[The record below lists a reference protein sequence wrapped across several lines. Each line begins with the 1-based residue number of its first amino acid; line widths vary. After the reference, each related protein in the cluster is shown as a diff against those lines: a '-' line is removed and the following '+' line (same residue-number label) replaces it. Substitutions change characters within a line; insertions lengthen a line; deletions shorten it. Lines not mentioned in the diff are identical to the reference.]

1 MKNILLALLFL
12 APWLASAFPVNT
24 NRFTGKA
31 TDSAPPGFDAVLW
44 QWSGYDD
51 QYLIFEFSDVQFS
64 NAGVRLSYPVRG
76 ATYLDYASAN
86 EQGQIATTNITT
98 IIYETFTNC
107 YGRVPAG
114 TNSYAGYSNGVIVTT
129 VNDPSLQYGDV
140 VSLTGLVSVVGT
152 NSINASSIPPA
163 CVVFV
168 ASNYTTFVPDYGVT
182 TNAWIGSTSVVTNIY
197 VYNSKKQVINDPT
210 FSSTQQWGYSGFTY
224 QLLYPT
230 NATGAGSPAQGRFRA
245 VGGGADAIRS
255 LSQST
260 MAIYTSQYQV
270 VVSYYV
276 QQNVYNTN
284 SVETNSITYVFAD
297 QTTTVSRV
305 VRHTDPQPRYVSDGF
320 YITPAVSSTP
330 SFVMNYIA
338 TTNAQIGVDSIRVT
352 AQAYSFVSNGVT
364 TVTTNIIA
372 GSNVVKTLSAGYVR
386 NNGGYSSN
394 TVTYYQY
401 KVAVP
406 RTNIPPDGLYY
417 TEVLAYE
424 TTTNQA
430 RSLLKGQISIAHS
443 LYANTNYATW
453 VSPSLGRYTFLNQIE
468 GGAQVLAGAGI
479 SVSTSGT
486 NITIQAT
493 GTAQATDTNALPKPG
508 GLMSGDIDFT
518 NAGLTSLDFALFDAA
533 PTGAVAPRRV
543 QWNSD
548 RSTLRLGS
556 DANVSLDVGQ
566 QLMLYA
572 KSAETNTLTKGEV
585 VFVFGAAGDNP
596 TVKRASHT
604 SESLSARTIGIV
616 AENIDSNNN
625 GFVVTRGTVYNV
637 NTTNF
642 TEGAV
647 LYLGAN
653 GTLQTNLPEAP
664 LHGTFIGVVERVG
677 ANNGQIYVAVQNY
690 QELRELSDVFINGPS
705 NNYVL
710 TYVAASNRWE
720 AKAAQGGG
728 GSGTN
733 LFHGPATTGMVV
745 GTASATTSMYLRG
758 DGIFTNSNLVLLS
771 PPDDGGQLYR
781 QYISSTLIITNTDP
795 NSDSEFR
802 NGFYFSVKDYTGN
815 ENVVMGVENTLGPTL
830 YFQKSSTNF
839 VALVGSTNSVAAS
852 SQQLPSTNNANFSRP
867 YQQRLAIVRGFDTNN
882 VVVLAD
888 ILDTSWFNPQDSV
901 LRSSDGSIEW
911 GNRFEGSV
919 NGGWARTFGTG
930 LDDISTDSTTNID
943 SYAAFLFTASTATI
957 TNTLYGAF
965 SIPYTGSNYPLKVR
979 ANQGSGTV
987 IFTATDGSS
996 TRVSTQTIAAAATT
1010 YTTNVVMPGTAVTNV
1025 KVQVIMSTTN
1035 AANLYRIG
1043 IGR

>member
-1 MKNILLALLFL
+1 MKNILLAILFL

-31 TDSAPPGFDAVLW
+31 ADSAPAGFDAVLW

-86 EQGQIATTNITT
+86 GQGQIATTNITT

-114 TNSYAGYSNGVIVTT
+114 TNSYAGYSNGVITTT

-140 VSLTGLVSVVGT
+140 VDASGLVRVAGT
-152 NSINASSIPPA
+152 NSINASSVPPA

-230 NATGAGSPAQGRFRA
+230 NATGAGAPAQGRFRA

-270 VVSYYV
+270 AVSYYV

-305 VRHTDPQPRYVSDGF
+305 VRHTDPQPRYVSDSF

-330 SFVMNYIA
+330 SFVVNYIG
-338 TTNAQIGVDSIRVT
+338 TTNAQIGIDSIRVT

-479 SVSTSGT
+479 EVSTTGT

-493 GTAQATDTNALPKPG
+493 GQAQSTDTNALPKPG
-508 GLMSGDIDFT
+508 GLMSGNIDFT
-518 NAGLTSLDFALFDAA
+518 NAGLTSLDFAAFDAA
-533 PTGAVAPRRV
+533 PTGAIAPRRL

-548 RSTLRLGS
+548 RSTLRLGV
-556 DANVSLDVGQ
+556 DNINMDIGQ

-572 KSAETNTLTKGEV
+572 RNEETNTLSKGEV
-585 VFVFGAAGDNP
+585 VFLYGATGDNP
-596 TVKRASHT
+596 SVRRASST
-604 SESLSARTIGIV
+604 SESLSARTIGIM
-616 AENIDSNNN
+616 AENVAVNSS
-625 GFVVTRGTVYNV
+625 GFAMTRGTLYNV
-637 NTTNF
+637 DTSAYPQ
-642 TEGAV
+642 GAP

-653 GTLQTNLPEAP
+653 GTYQTNLPIAP
-664 LHGTFIGVVERVG
+664 LHGVFLGVVERSHASV
-677 ANNGQIYVAVQNY
+677 GQIYVAVNNY

-720 AKAAQGGG
+720 ALPAQGGG
-728 GSGTN
+728 TGSITN
-733 LFHGPATTGMVV
+733 LRSG
-745 GTASATTSMYLRG
+745 
-758 DGIFTNSNLVLLS
+758 
-771 PPDDGGQLYR
+771 
-781 QYISSTLIITNTDP
+781 SSRLIITNGAGPEVSFGLNVSGLATGTPVYTESDP
-795 NSDSEFR
+795 VWAGVSNSIRSGI
-802 NGFYFSVKDYTGN
+802 NSASATGIAA
-815 ENVVMGVENTLGPTL
+815 
-830 YFQKSSTNF
+830 Y
-839 VALVGSTNSVAAS
+839 AL
-852 SQQLPSTNNANFSRP
+852 
-867 YQQRLAIVRGFDTNN
+867 
-882 VVVLAD
+882 
-888 ILDTSWFNPQDSV
+888 
-901 LRSSDGSIEW
+901 
-911 GNRFEGSV
+911 
-919 NGGWARTFGTG
+919 
-930 LDDISTDSTTNID
+930 
-943 SYAAFLFTASTATI
+943 ASTAYIVNTPLRWNRPDVDTNDVLSISPVFWSSPGYFVI
-957 TNTLYGAF
+957 TNDLINTYVYLDLFQAFDGA
-965 SIPYTGSNYPLKVR
+965 SLL
-979 ANQGSGTV
+979 
-987 IFTATDGSS
+987 
-996 TRVSTQTIAAAATT
+996 
-1010 YTTNVVMPGTAVTNV
+1010 YTTNDKAWRYGNPPYAESANNASNFNGLAASAYVSVASFQSTSTNYARFITTTVAPTGATASGLNGELRVDAT
-1025 KVQVIMSTTN
+1025 
-1035 AANLYRIG
+1035 NLYMY
-1043 IGR
+1043 IGRSNKWIRIPGSFSW